1 MSVFASIICLFT
13 LWLSGTFPGSLA
25 QLPACT
31 VPPDGTVT
39 SGICSCFASQDP
51 PASVVDC
58 SNRQLTEV
66 PPGFPAN
73 TAYLSLQG
81 NSITSLSSSALRGL
95 YHLKTLQLQDNGLRT
110 DLIAEGAFSGLE
122 NLTSLDLSGNRI
134 LLSDVMVKSLRPLT
148 GLKTLTLTNNNIH
161 TIHPSAVRILDR
173 LEKLD
178 LTGNQLVCDCD
189 LAWFRNWLYNTDHL
203 DHRIMGVTCSA
214 PQQFLRSSVTDAG
227 FCSSGRCYSCVGDS
241 DEDCN
246 NKPASE
252 QECSTNEDACQ
263 NEIRVSN
270 GVYRIEKTCKQLQA
284 CRNNVANNVNECN
297 NGSVNSVCR
306 TCCQGNLCNGPASG
320 VVDNYVLPGFPADPN
335 FSEQTT
341 TAPSGRSSTMQP
353 SHFIRRRQA
362 KNDGGLDNN
371 LERPAPIASTV
382 PTFTP
387 WQSAAATSR
396 PTTSSMTTNQSEY
409 STTCPEET
417 LSDEHGQITWAETA
431 PRKIADAACP
441 YGYVSSPSTLAS
453 RQCTLVSDKAVWNN
467 PDLDGCLNATAALL
481 MLANTTVTPENAGNI
496 SSELLTL
503 TRLPKTLTED
513 DITLAVD
520 TMENIV
526 EVAGDFGNNS
536 EAVVENVIE
545 TVANLTG
552 AKMEILLAS
561 QQRDESAARILHLVD
576 ELALNVRFEDAVL
589 EATTDRV
596 DLVIVRIEGDVEGVT
611 LRSVLDGDGHAV
623 PVLTLNGTDP
633 EPNLA
638 AQASIEL
645 PATLFADYKDMFDR
659 LRFVIYKDVTYF
671 EIIRKAGETRYSDE
685 RTNTPAVVNTSA
697 GDVERDALNSVVI
710 SATVGDL
717 DITGLNDGVKT
728 SFVHQ
733 SPKRADNPTC
743 VFWNSSGSGSWSSE
757 GCHVLSSEDNRTECE
772 CDHLTNFALLMD
784 LYGVTSSYDDGHQR
798 ALSII
803 SYVGCGLSI
812 IGLTLT
818 FISYM
823 MIRTVKMAT
832 NKKRQLR
839 SDRRT
844 RVLLNLLVAL
854 LLMNVF
860 FIVDAAISESAISE
874 SASGNPG
881 DVSCKLLGAL
891 LHFGLLTA
899 VAWMGLEAWHM
910 YLALVK
916 VFDSYRSHLMKK
928 MGAIGWGLPLVIVG
942 VTLGVDLDHY
952 DFYQNFCWLEVGGV
966 VFYVTFVAPA
976 LFMLLFNAVIF
987 CLVTNQLCSLRR
999 RSISSSESF
1008 DGASQ
1013 LRASLSITVL
1023 LGLTWALAIF
1033 MIGEAGLAFSYLFAI
1048 FNSSQGLCIFLF
1060 HCVLNEEV
1068 RLGWRT
1074 ILCPQC
1080 LTLEELAK
1088 TSSGQQFSNSSRQAQ
1103 LQKRLTLERTGDPNG
1118 HLNHEPIIFEE
1129 GVPKFNPFQVRPDS
1143 YPDSRI

>member
-1 MSVFASIICLFT
+1 MSVLASIICLFT
-13 LWLSGTFPGSLA
+13 LWMSGTFPGILA

-31 VPPDGTVT
+31 VSPDGEVT
-39 SGICSCFASQDP
+39 PGICSCFASQNP

-81 NSITSLSSSALRGL
+81 NLITSLSSSSLRGL
-95 YHLKTLQLQDNGLRT
+95 HHLKTLQLQDNSLRT
-110 DLIAEGAFSGLE
+110 DQIADGAFSGLG

-134 LLSDVMVKSLRPLT
+134 LLSDVMVRSLRPLT

-178 LTGNQLVCDCD
+178 LTGNQLVCNCD

-203 DHRIMGVTCSA
+203 DHRIMGATCSA

-246 NKPASE
+246 SKPASE
-252 QECSTNEDACQ
+252 QECSTSEDACQ

-284 CRNNVANNVNECN
+284 CRNNVANNVNDCN
-297 NGSVNSVCR
+297 TGSVNSVCR
-306 TCCQGNLCNGPASG
+306 TCCQGNMCNGPASG

-341 TAPSGRSSTMQP
+341 AAPTMQP
-353 SHFIRRRQA
+353 S
-362 KNDGGLDNN
+362 
-371 LERPAPIASTV
+371 PSTV
-382 PTFTP
+382 PVFTP

-396 PTTSSMTTNQSEY
+396 PTTSSMTTNQSVY
-409 STTCPEET
+409 STTCPKET

-431 PRKIADAACP
+431 PREMADAACP
-441 YGYVSSPSTLAS
+441 YGYVSSPSTLAY
-453 RQCTLVSDKAVWNN
+453 RQCTLVSGKAVWND
-467 PDLDGCLNATAALL
+467 PDLDGCLNATTALL

-496 SSELLTL
+496 SFELLAL
-503 TRLPKTLTED
+503 TRLPGTLTED
-513 DITLAVD
+513 DVNLAVD

-536 EAVVENVIE
+536 KTLVENVIE

-552 AKMEILLAS
+552 AGMEILLAS

-576 ELALNVRFEDAVL
+576 DLALNVHFEDAVL
-589 EATTDRV
+589 EANTDRV
-596 DLVIVRIEGDVEGVT
+596 DLVVVRIEGDVEGVT
-611 LRSVLDGDGHAV
+611 LRSVLDDDGHAV

-633 EPNLA
+633 EPNPA
-638 AQASIEL
+638 AQASVEL
-645 PATLFADYKDMFDR
+645 PATLFAAYKDMFNR
-659 LRFVIYKDVTYF
+659 LQFVIYKDVTYF
-671 EIIRKAGETRYSDE
+671 EVIRKAGETHYSDE
-685 RTNTPAVVNTSA
+685 RTSMPAVVNTSV

-733 SPKRADNPTC
+733 SPKRAENPTC
-743 VFWNSSGSGSWSSE
+743 VFWNSSGSGGQGSWSSE
-757 GCHVLSSEDNRTECE
+757 GCRVLSSEDNRTECE

-860 FIVDAAISESAISE
+860 FIVDAAISES
-874 SASGNPG
+874 GNPG
-881 DVSCKLLGAL
+881 DVPCKLLGAL

-942 VTLGVDLDHY
+942 VTLGVNLDHY
-952 DFYQNFCWLEVGGV
+952 NFYQDFCWLEVGSV
-966 VFYVTFVAPA
+966 VFYVTFAAPA
-976 LFMLLFNAVIF
+976 LFMLLFNGVIF

-1060 HCVLNEEV
+1060 HCVLNEEI

-1103 LQKRLTLERTGDPNG
+1103 LQKRLTLERTGGPNG
-1118 HLNHEPIIFEE
+1118 HLNQEPIIFEE

>member
-13 LWLSGTFPGSLA
+13 LWLSGTFSGSFA

-31 VPPDGTVT
+31 VSPDGNVT
-39 SGICSCFASQDP
+39 PGICSCFASQDP

-58 SNRQLTEV
+58 SSRQLTEV

-110 DLIAEGAFSGLE
+110 DLIADGAFSGLE

-189 LAWFRNWLYNTDHL
+189 LAWFRNWLYNTGHL
-203 DHRIMGVTCSA
+203 GHRIMGATCSA
-214 PQQFLRSSVTDAG
+214 PQQFLRSSITDAG

-270 GVYRIEKTCKQLQA
+270 GVYSIEKTCKQLQA
-284 CRNNVANNVNECN
+284 CRNNVANNVNDCN

-371 LERPAPIASTV
+371 LERPAPIAST
-382 PTFTP
+382 
-387 WQSAAATSR
+387 
-396 PTTSSMTTNQSEY
+396 
-409 STTCPEET
+409 
-417 LSDEHGQITWAETA
+417 L
-431 PRKIADAACP
+431 RK
-441 YGYVSSPSTLAS
+441 
-453 RQCTLVSDKAVWNN
+453 
-467 PDLDGCLNATAALL
+467 
-481 MLANTTVTPENAGNI
+481 NAGNI

-503 TRLPKTLTED
+503 TRLPGTLTED

-520 TMENIV
+520 TMENII

-576 ELALNVRFEDAVL
+576 DLALNVHFENTVL

-596 DLVIVRIEGDVEGVT
+596 DLVVVHIEGDVKGVT
-611 LRSVLDGDGHAV
+611 LRSVLEDDGRAV

-633 EPNLA
+633 EPNPA
-638 AQASIEL
+638 AQASVEL
-645 PATLFADYKDMFDR
+645 PATLFAVYKGMFDR
-659 LRFVIYKDVTYF
+659 LQFVIYKDVTYF
-671 EIIRKAGETRYSDE
+671 EVIRAAGETRYSDE
-685 RTNTPAVVNTSA
+685 RTSTPAVVNTSA

-717 DITGLNDGVKT
+717 AITGLNDGVKT
-728 SFVHQ
+728 SFIHQ
-733 SPKRADNPTC
+733 SPMRAENPTC
-743 VFWNSSGSGSWSSE
+743 VFWNSSGSGGQGSWSSE
-757 GCHVLSSEDNRTECE
+757 GCSVLSSEDNRTECE

-860 FIVDAAISESAISE
+860 FIVDAAVSES
-874 SASGNPG
+874 GYPG
-881 DVSCKLLGAL
+881 KVSCKLLGAL

-928 MGAIGWGLPLVIVG
+928 MAAIGWGLPLVIVG
-942 VTLGVDLDHY
+942 VTLGVNLDHY
-952 DFYQNFCWLEVGGV
+952 NFNQDFCWLEVGSV
-966 VFYVTFVAPA
+966 VFYVTFAAPA
-976 LFMLLFNAVIF
+976 LFMLLFNGVIF

-1033 MIGEAGLAFSYLFAI
+1033 MIGDAGLAFSYLFAI